1 MDEQQLIERV
11 MGLTGLRDKLQA
23 DRLLRVTMDALA
35 ACLSLPDRQ
44 RWAQSLPAALRGS
57 FLATPYDPRQRPADV
72 YAAVARAEAT
82 GAPFGVEHAQG
93 AIRSLASCLSAESA
107 ALLARHL
114 SSELA
119 ELLHDPTREDR
130 ALSARPGQ
138 PPSARPEGHIAS
150 GAGGSA
156 HPVSEARPG
165 TPQPGSVGDWSER
178 RMANTLGD
186 GAEPTPDDTLASG
199 KPGSKRGLGDAD
211 DSER

>member
-1 MDEQQLIERV
+1 MDQLIDRV

-23 DRLLRVTMDALA
+23 ERLLRVTMDALA

-44 RWAQSLPAALRGS
+44 RWAQSLPETLRDS
-57 FLATPYDPRQRPADV
+57 FLSTPYDPRQRPADV

-82 GAPFGVEHAQG
+82 GARFGVEHAQG
-93 AIRSLASCLSAESA
+93 AIRTLAGCLSTEDA

-119 ELLHDPTREDR
+119 ELLHDPTRASG

-138 PPSARPEGHIAS
+138 PPTARPEGHIAS

-165 TPQPGSVGDWSER
+165 APQPGSVGDWSKHR
-178 RMANTLGD
+178 TAHSLGD
-186 GAEPTPDDTLASG
+186 GVEPSPDETLASG